1 MSSLGA
7 TVPFFHGEFRM
18 TPALRRG
25 LTGLVLGV
33 SVTTLV
39 GCGTVFHPER
49 KGQVSGRIDPV
60 VAIANGVGL
69 LFFIVPGVVA
79 YAVDF
84 SNGTIYLPSGHT
96 SAGVDAMRLEEG
108 MDVATLERLLS
119 EKTGKAVSLDSEL
132 MRVEEVASLDEALA
146 LVRMAG
152 IDDEV
157 RLGTATDGEA

>member
-1 MSSLGA
+1 MEITCA
-7 TVPFFHGEFRM
+7 MPID
-18 TPALRRG
+18 LRRG
-25 LTGLVLGV
+25 LTGLVLAA
-33 SVTTLV
+33 SVTALV

-69 LFFIVPGVVA
+69 LFFIVPGVIA

-96 SAGVDAMRLEEG
+96 SAGVDALKLEEN
-108 MDVATLERLLS
+108 MDVASLEKLLS
-119 EKTGKAVSLDSEL
+119 DKSGKPVRLDDEL
-132 MRVEEVASLDEALA
+132 LRVEEVASLDEALA

-152 IDDEV
+152 IDDAE
-157 RLGTATDGEA
+157 RLARGADDA

>member
-1 MSSLGA
+1 
-7 TVPFFHGEFRM
+7 M
-18 TPALRRG
+18 TPLLRRG
-25 LTGLVLGV
+25 LTGLALGV
-33 SVTTLV
+33 SITALV
-39 GCGTVFHPER
+39 GCGTLFYPER
-49 KGQVSGRIDPV
+49 KGQQSGRIDPT

-96 SAGVDAMRLEEG
+96 SAGVDVLRLEED

-119 EKTGKAVSLDSEL
+119 EKSGKPVSLDSEL
-132 MRVEEVASLDEALA
+132 LRVEEVASLEEALA

-152 IDDEV
+152 IDDES
-157 RLGTATDGEA
+157 RLGRSPDDA

>member
-1 MSSLGA
+1 
-7 TVPFFHGEFRM
+7 M

-33 SVTTLV
+33 SITALS

-49 KGQVSGRIDPV
+49 KGQLSGRIDPV

-69 LFFIVPGVVA
+69 LFFIVPGVIA

-96 SAGVDAMRLEEG
+96 SSGVDAMKLEG
-108 MDVATLERLLS
+108 NMDVASLERLLS
-119 EKTGKAVSLDSEL
+119 EMSGKPVSLDSEL
-132 MRVEEVASLDEALA
+132 LRVEAVESLDEALA
-146 LVRMAG
+146 LLRMAG
-152 IDDEV
+152 TDDEA
-157 RLGTATDGEA
+157 RLALANDERA

>member
-1 MSSLGA
+1 
-7 TVPFFHGEFRM
+7 M
-18 TPALRRG
+18 TPLLRRG
-25 LTGLVLGV
+25 LTGLALGV
-33 SVTTLV
+33 SITALV
-39 GCGTVFHPER
+39 GCGTLFHPER
-49 KGQVSGRIDPV
+49 KGQMSGRIDPT

-96 SAGVDAMRLEEG
+96 SAGVDALKLEED

-119 EKTGKAVSLDSEL
+119 EKSGKSVSLDSEL
-132 MRVEEVASLDEALA
+132 LRVEEVSSLEEALA

-152 IDDEV
+152 IDDEA
-157 RLGTATDGEA
+157 RLGRSTDDA

>member
-1 MSSLGA
+1 MPVRDIDPIVILEPITAMSS
-7 TVPFFHGEFRM
+7 T
-18 TPALRRG
+18 LRRG

-33 SVTTLV
+33 SITALV

-49 KGQVSGRIDPV
+49 KGQQSGRIDPV

-69 LFFIVPGVVA
+69 LFFIVPGVIA

-96 SAGVDAMRLEEG
+96 SAGVDALKLEEN
-108 MDVATLERLLS
+108 MDVASLEKLLS
-119 EKTGKAVSLDSEL
+119 DKSGKPVRLDDEL
-132 MRVEEVASLDEALA
+132 LRVEEVASLDEALA

-152 IDDEV
+152 IDDAE
-157 RLGTATDGEA
+157 RLARGADDA